1 MKISAKEYM
10 TESFVPIN
18 NIIKIDLISNNTK
31 FLSVHHSIFFLTW
44 ILSEWEE
51 SNNHKFC
58 IKLCFPLSF
67 MNTKKTLKVL

>member
-31 FLSVHHSIFFLTW
+31 FLSVHHSIFFLT
-44 ILSEWEE
+44 
-51 SNNHKFC
+51 
-58 IKLCFPLSF
+58 
-67 MNTKKTLKVL
+67 